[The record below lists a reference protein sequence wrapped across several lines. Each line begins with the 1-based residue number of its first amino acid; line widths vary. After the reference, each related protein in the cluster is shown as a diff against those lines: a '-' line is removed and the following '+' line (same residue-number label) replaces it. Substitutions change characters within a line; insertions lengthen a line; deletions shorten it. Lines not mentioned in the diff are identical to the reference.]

1 MNQTVDSLSALYE
14 ATSERTLAA
23 WKTTPDC
30 GELMQQDYY
39 DPHKLALASG
49 IQPRLST
56 AIASLRHQLAVLS
69 DGDTLA
75 DVMPADGLHFTF
87 LPLTL
92 PLYHDTEQPE
102 NMASLR
108 ALWQRWQQNRVQI
121 RELRLVALPGQ
132 LLLAGIPD
140 EKSQQ
145 ARQQFCE
152 ALLASPWR
160 NHLIDRH
167 AHTPLPAPFWHTT
180 LLRYRAQFLPLS
192 LRRFFLANRQ
202 QRYGNVQ
209 GTLKLAQVNYNWT
222 RVLPIE

>member
-1 MNQTVDSLSALYE
+1 MADALSALYE
-14 ATSERTLAA
+14 ATSERTRVA
-23 WKTTPDC
+23 WQKAPDC
-30 GELMQQDYY
+30 GEVMQQAYY

-49 IQPRLST
+49 IQPVPST
-56 AIASLRHQLAVLS
+56 DIASLRQQLAELAR
-69 DGDTLA
+69 GDALA

-92 PLYHDTEQPE
+92 PLYTDTEQPE
-102 NMASLR
+102 NMASLLE
-108 ALWQRWQQNRVQI
+108 LWHSWRQSKVHI
-121 RELRLVALPGQ
+121 RELRLVALPSQ

-140 EKSQQ
+140 EQSLQ
-145 ARQQFCE
+145 ARQQFCD

-180 LLRYRAQFLPLS
+180 LLRYRAQYLPPS
-192 LRRFFLANRQ
+192 LRRFFLANHQ
-202 QRYGNVQ
+202 QRYGSAE
-209 GTLKLAQVNYNWT
+209 GSLKLAQVNYNWT

>member
-1 MNQTVDSLSALYE
+1 MSQMADALSALYE
-14 ATSERTLAA
+14 ATSERTLVA
-23 WKTTPDC
+23 WQKAPDC
-30 GELMQQDYY
+30 GEVMQQAYY

-49 IQPRLST
+49 IQPVPS
-56 AIASLRHQLAVLS
+56 ADIASLRHQLAELVRN
-69 DGDTLA
+69 DALA

-92 PLYHDTEQPE
+92 PLYTATEQPE
-102 NMASLR
+102 NMASLLE
-108 ALWQRWQQNRVQI
+108 LWHRWRQSKVHI
-121 RELRLVALPGQ
+121 RELRLVALPSQ

-140 EKSQQ
+140 EQSLR
-145 ARQQFCE
+145 ARQQFCD

-180 LLRYRAQFLPLS
+180 LLRYRAQYLPPS

-202 QRYGNVQ
+202 QRYASVE

>member
-1 MNQTVDSLSALYE
+1 MSQTADALSALYE
-14 ATSERTLAA
+14 ATSKRTLVA
-23 WKTTPDC
+23 WQKTPDC
-30 GELMQQDYY
+30 GEVMQQGYY

-49 IQPRLST
+49 IQPTLST
-56 AIASLRHQLAVLS
+56 GIVSLRQQLATLTS
-69 DGDTLA
+69 GDRLA

-92 PLYHDTEQPE
+92 PLYTDTEQPE
-102 NMASLR
+102 NIASL
-108 ALWQRWQQNRVQI
+108 LEQWHRWQQSTLHI
-121 RELRLVALPGQ
+121 RELRLVALPSQ

-140 EKSQQ
+140 EESLQ
-145 ARQQFCE
+145 ARQQFCD

-180 LLRYRAQFLPLS
+180 LLRYRAQYLPPS
-192 LRRFFLANRQ
+192 LRHFFLANRQ
-202 QRYGNVQ
+202 QRYGSVE
-209 GTLKLAQVNYNWT
+209 GSLKLAQVNYNWT

>member
-1 MNQTVDSLSALYE
+1 MTRGIDALSALYE

-23 WKTTPDC
+23 WQRAPDC
-30 GELMQQDYY
+30 GDIMLQGYY

-49 IQPRLST
+49 IQPVPST
-56 AIASLRHQLAVLS
+56 DIASLRHQLAELAR
-69 DGDTLA
+69 GDALA

-92 PLYHDTEQPE
+92 PLYTATEQPE
-102 NMASLR
+102 NMASLLE
-108 ALWQRWQQNRVQI
+108 LWHRWRQHSVRI
-121 RELRLVALPGQ
+121 SELRLVALPGQ
-132 LLLAGIPD
+132 ILLAGIPD

-145 ARQQFCE
+145 ARQQFCD

-180 LLRYRAQFLPLS
+180 LLRYRAQYLPPS

-202 QRYGNVQ
+202 QRYGSVE
-209 GTLKLAQVNYNWT
+209 GMLKLALVNYNWT